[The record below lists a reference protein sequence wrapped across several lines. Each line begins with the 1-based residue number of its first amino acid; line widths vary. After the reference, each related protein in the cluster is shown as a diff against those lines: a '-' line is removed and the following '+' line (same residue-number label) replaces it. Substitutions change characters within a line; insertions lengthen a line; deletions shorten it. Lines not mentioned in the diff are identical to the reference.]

1 MFERINMTNVH
12 MFGDALYQE
21 VGDTVETK
29 NLSCLV
35 SDVLTQLEVPTYKNF
50 NSVMYKVQ
58 RRV

>member
-1 MFERINMTNVH
+1 MTNVH